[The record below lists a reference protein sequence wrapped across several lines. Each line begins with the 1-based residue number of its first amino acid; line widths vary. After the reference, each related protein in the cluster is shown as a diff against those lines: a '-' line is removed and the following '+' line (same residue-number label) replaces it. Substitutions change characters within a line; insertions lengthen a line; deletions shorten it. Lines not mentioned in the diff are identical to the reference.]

1 MKTVFLKRLYR
12 KVLTLDTR
20 CSKTTFS
27 FKDAFPSV
35 SLCAKKL
42 KLFVNDSNSKDDEI
56 DYNMAEIFLNIYVQN
71 RAK

>member
-1 MKTVFLKRLYR
+1 METFS
-12 KVLTLDTR
+12 LTYFR
-20 CSKTTFS
+20 HSMTTSFS

-42 KLFVNDSNSKDDEI
+42 KLFVNDSNNKDNEI
-56 DYNMAEIFLNIYVQN
+56 DYNMTETFLTRYIQN